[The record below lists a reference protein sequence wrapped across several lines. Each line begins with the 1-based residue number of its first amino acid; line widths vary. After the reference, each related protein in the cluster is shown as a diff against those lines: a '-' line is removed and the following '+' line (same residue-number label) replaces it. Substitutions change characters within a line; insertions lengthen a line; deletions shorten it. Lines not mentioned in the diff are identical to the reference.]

1 MLTEYI
7 QAAMREAQYELM
19 ENGEFFGSIPSC
31 PGAWGAARTLAA
43 ARDELQETLEDW
55 IVFRLRGGLPLPV
68 IAGTDLNPG
77 IVPDPDA
84 LPEPALQH
92 A

>member
-31 PGAWGAARTLAA
+31 PGAWGAARTLEA
-43 ARDELQETLEDW
+43 AREELRETLEDW
-55 IVFRLRGGLPLPV
+55 LVIKLRFGDPIPAVGGVSLE
-68 IAGTDLNPG
+68 
-77 IVPDPDA
+77 
-84 LPEPALQH
+84 PEPAY
-92 A
+92 AEAD

>member
-1 MLTEYI
+1 MLTSYI

-31 PGAWGAARTLAA
+31 PGAWGAAKTLAA
-43 ARDELQETLEDW
+43 ARDELQDTLEDW
-55 IVFRLRGGLPLPV
+55 IVFRLRAGLPLPV
-68 IAGTDLNPG
+68 VAGIDLEP
-77 IVPDPDA
+77 VSVEA
-84 LPEPALQH
+84 PEPELTH